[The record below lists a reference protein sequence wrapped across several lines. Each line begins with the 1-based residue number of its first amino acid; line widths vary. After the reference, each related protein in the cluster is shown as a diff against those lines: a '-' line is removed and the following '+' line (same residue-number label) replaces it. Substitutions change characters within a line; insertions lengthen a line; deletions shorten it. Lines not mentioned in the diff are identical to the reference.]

1 MYKPVRKAGKPRMSA
16 RIDKSWLVFISV
28 ENDQHDRCVDLFSR
42 PDGSFGFE
50 EFRRD
55 VEDGG
60 RWTPVQFYSGVSY
73 ASSAL
78 ALAAA
83 EGCVSWLTGSVASQ
97 AGLKQRIL
105 DAKTVGASTAPHR
118 PASR

>member
-1 MYKPVRKAGKPRMSA
+1 MSR
-16 RIDKSWLVFISV
+16 RIDKSWTVFVSV
-28 ENDQHDRCVDLFSR
+28 ENGEHDRCVDLFSR

-60 RWTPVQFYSGVSY
+60 RWTPVQFYSGVAY

-78 ALAAA
+78 ALATA
-83 EGCVSWLTGSVASQ
+83 ERCVPWLSESLAQ
-97 AGLKQRIL
+97 QPELRARI
-105 DAKTVGASTAPHR
+105 V
-118 PASR
+118 